1 MAEANRCC
9 SPNIPWY
16 PSYKL
21 KPRLEKTDCA
31 ISRVSLVRHIHS
43 QCTFRPEWQSL
54 CARLCRPREPR
65 LSWHLAP
72 RSFFM
77 PEEMRD
83 DRKQRLRA
91 ARLVT
96 HPSRKRPEKGYFGS
110 VCGRGARSANY
121 KSTSTNSASTYA
133 SIRMLRRRDAANSR
147 NTWQYRIEL
156 CHLRPVFLPRGKI
169 HPTKQRNSDASYVT
183 IERAEIFLVRV
194 IM

>member
-1 MAEANRCC
+1 M
-9 SPNIPWY
+9 
-16 PSYKL
+16 
-21 KPRLEKTDCA
+21 
-31 ISRVSLVRHIHS
+31 SLVRHIHS

-133 SIRMLRRRDAANSR
+133 LIRMLRRRANSR

-169 HPTKQRNSDASYVT
+169 YPTKERNSDASYVT